1 MRRSVSTNDRR
12 TEFLARSIVNRLED
26 RGVVEFGDAEAGILV
41 VTRTLAENLN
51 TAEAIEQEA
60 RQKFAGRRREPSAEE
75 IENEMKRIAAER
87 GFIL

>member
-60 RQKFAGRRREPSAEE
+60 RAKFAGRRREPSAEE